1 MPAFAQTHMV
11 TTVGD
16 LPVAFEPN
24 VGQTD
29 PQVRFLARTPGTI
42 VFLTDSEA
50 VMVLDRREKGG
61 SGQLRRRKAPVNWQQ
76 EVVRMKLVGS
86 ETPQASGLE
95 KLPGVSNYFI
105 GQDPKKW
112 RTDIPHYARIEYRGV
127 YPGIDMMCY
136 GKGRQL
142 EYDLVVAPGANPRQI
157 ELAWEGV
164 ERLDVNADGDLV
176 LATRL
181 GEIIEKR
188 PRVYQEIAGRR
199 VEVAANYLLR
209 PHNRVAFELARY
221 DRGSPLVIDPVMLVY
236 SSYLGGNGEDGA
248 DSIAV
253 DSQGAAYFGGWTS
266 SANFPTQSPYQAAN
280 GGGDYDA
287 FVTKISAAGNTLL
300 YSTYLGGNG
309 TDSLQEIAVDSAFS
323 AYVTGHTDS
332 TNFPTQAAYQST
344 LRGSQA
350 AFVTKLSP
358 AGNALIYST
367 YLSGSGEDQ
376 GDCITADAAGY
387 AYVSG
392 YTTSPNFPTTQPA
405 YQSTLKGS
413 QAGFVARFDPK
424 GPLVYSTY
432 LSGSG
437 QEDALVIATDGTGYA
452 YVSGYTTSPDFPT
465 TQGAYQSTLKGGE
478 DLFVAKVA
486 PTGNALAYSTFLGGS
501 LDEEAWAMAV
511 DGSGAAY
518 VTGFTYST
526 DYPTRSPYQ
535 ATNRGGPSGNAA
547 DAMVSKLSPSGNA
560 LVFSTYLGGSGDDL
574 GNGIAVDTAGAIYV
588 VGHTG
593 SNDFP
598 VQSAYQSV
606 NRGGLDAF
614 VTKLLPAGNALVYST
629 YLGGS
634 GDDSATY
641 LAIDAVGA
649 AYIPGWTTST
659 NFPTSSPYQST
670 NRGGPTYGEDAF
682 VTKLQLPTTVATNP
696 PGLAVV
702 VDGVNLTSPQAF
714 DWAPGTSH
722 TISAASPQGS
732 GGTRYGFTN
741 WSDGGGQTHFIVA
754 SSSLATYIANLALV
768 TTFPQVNAGGIV
780 NNASYNLQSSSV
792 APGSIAALFGT
803 NLTNGTSCVQ
813 PSCNPAFGSDGKL
826 GTTMAGAQV
835 TVNGTPVPIFY
846 ATPGQLGIQIPFE
859 AVGASATVSVSV
871 AGQASTPA
879 TVTLA
884 LVAPGIFTASQDGK
898 GAGAITHV
906 DGSLVTTQNPAHTGE
921 LVILYAT
928 GLGQV
933 TPAVATGALPAG
945 ASNTV
950 APVTVSIG
958 GINVIPLDFA
968 GLAGCCVGLNQ
979 INARVPL
986 GVSSGNAVP
995 VVLYIGGQSSNTAT
1009 IAVQ

>member
-1 MPAFAQTHMV
+1 MPAFAQTRTA
-11 TTVGD
+11 TTIGD

-24 VGQTD
+24 AGQTD
-29 PQVRFLARTPGTI
+29 SQVRFLARTPGAI
-42 VFLTDSEA
+42 VFFTDSEA
-50 VMVLDRREKGG
+50 VMVLHG
-61 SGQLRRRKAPVNWQQ
+61 SESARSGPLRRRKAPVNWQR
-76 EVVRMKLVGS
+76 EVVRMKLVGGG
-86 ETPQASGLE
+86 TPQAAGLE

-112 RTDIPHYARIEYRGV
+112 RTGVPHYGRLQYSGV
-127 YPGIDMMCY
+127 YPGIDMICY

-142 EYDLVVAPGANPRQI
+142 EYDLVVAPGADPRQI

-181 GEIIEKR
+181 GEIVEKR

-199 VEVAANYLLR
+199 VEVAASYLLR
-209 PHNRVAFELARY
+209 PHKRVAFELARY

-236 SSYLGGNGEDGA
+236 SSYLGGTNEDGA
-248 DSIAV
+248 SSIAV
-253 DSQGAAYFGGWTS
+253 DSQGSAYVGGFTS
-266 SANFPTQSPYQAAN
+266 STDFPTQGAYQSGLMGSSA
-280 GGGDYDA
+280 A
-287 FVTKISAAGNTLL
+287 FVSKFSPAGNVLV
-300 YSTYLGGNG
+300 YSTYLSGYGD
-309 TDSLQEIAVDSAFS
+309 DSVQEIAVDSAFS
-323 AYVTGHTDS
+323 AYVTGATTS

-344 LRGSQA
+344 LKGKQA

-376 GDCITADAAGY
+376 GDCMTADAAGY

-392 YTTSPNFPTTQPA
+392 YTTSANFPTTQGA
-405 YQSTLKGS
+405 FQSTLKGQ
-413 QAGFVARFDPK
+413 QAGFVARF
-424 GPLVYSTY
+424 GPAGTLVYSTY
-432 LSGSG
+432 LSGSD

-452 YVSGYTTSPDFPT
+452 YVSGYTTSPNFPI

-486 PTGNALAYSTFLGGS
+486 PAGNALAYATFLGGS
-501 LDEEAWAMAV
+501 LDEEAWALAV

-526 DYPTRSPYQ
+526 DYPTQSPYQ
-535 ATNRGGPSGNAA
+535 ATNKGGPSGKAA
-547 DAMVSKLSPSGNA
+547 DAFVSKLSPSGNT
-560 LVFSTYLGGSGDDL
+560 LVYSTYLGGNGYDL

-588 VGHTG
+588 AGQTG
-593 SNDFP
+593 STDFP
-598 VQSAYQSV
+598 VQSAYQPV
-606 NRGGLDAF
+606 NHGGLDAF
-614 VTKLLPAGNALVYST
+614 VTKFLPAGNALVYST

-634 GDDSATY
+634 GDDAATY

-659 NFPTSSPYQST
+659 NFPISSPYQSS
-670 NRGGPTYGEDAF
+670 NRGAPPYVQNAF
-682 VTKLQLPTTVATNP
+682 VAKLQLPTTVATNP
-696 PGLAVV
+696 PGLAIV
-702 VDGVNLTSPQAF
+702 VDGVTLTSPQAF
-714 DWAPGTSH
+714 DWTVGTTH
-722 TISAASPQGS
+722 TIAAASPQGS
-732 GGTRYGFTN
+732 GGTRYVFTS
-741 WSDGGGQTHFIVA
+741 WSDGGGQTHSIVA
-754 SSSLATYIANLALV
+754 SSSLATYMANLTLV
-768 TTFPQVNAGGIV
+768 TTFPQINAGGIV
-780 NNASYNLQSSSV
+780 NNASYTLQSSSV
-792 APGSIAALFGT
+792 APGSIAALFGAD
-803 NLTNGTSCVQ
+803 LTDGTSCVQ

-835 TVNGTPVPIFY
+835 AVNGTPVPIFY

-859 AVGASATVSVSV
+859 AAGASVTVSVSV
-871 AGQASTPA
+871 GGQASTPA
-879 TVTLA
+879 TVPLA

-898 GAGAITHV
+898 GAGAVTHAN
-906 DGSLVTTQNPAHTGE
+906 GSLVTTQNPAQPGE
-921 LVILYAT
+921 VVILYAT

-945 ASNTV
+945 LSSAVT
-950 APVTVSIG
+950 PVTVSIG
-958 GINVIPLDFA
+958 GIGVIPAFT

-979 INARVPL
+979 INVQVPS
-986 GVSSGNAVP
+986 GVSPGNAVP
-995 VVLYIGGQSSNTAT
+995 VVLSVGGQMSNTAT

>member
-1 MPAFAQTHMV
+1 MPAFAQTHTV
-11 TTVGD
+11 TATGD

-29 PQVRFLARTPGTI
+29 PQVRFLARTPGAI
-42 VFLTDSEA
+42 VFFTDSEA
-50 VMVLDRREKGG
+50 VTVLHSSEKVRP
-61 SGQLRRRKAPVNWQQ
+61 GQLRRRKAPANWQQ
-76 EVVRMKLVGS
+76 EVIRMKLVGG

-105 GQDPKKW
+105 GQDPRKW
-112 RTDIPHYARIEYRGV
+112 RTGIPHYGRIQYSGV
-127 YPGIDMMCY
+127 YPGIDMICY

-142 EYDLVVAPGANPRQI
+142 EYDLVVARGADPRQI

-164 ERLDVNADGDLV
+164 ERLEVNADGDLV

-199 VEVAANYLLR
+199 VEVAASYLLR
-209 PHNRVAFELARY
+209 PHKRVAFELARY
-221 DRGSPLVIDPVMLVY
+221 DHGSPLLIDPVMLVY
-236 SSYLGGNGEDGA
+236 SSYLGGTGEDGA

-253 DSQGAAYFGGWTS
+253 DSQGAAYLGGWTS
-266 SANFPTQSPYQAAN
+266 STNFPTQAAYQAAY

-287 FVTKISAAGNTLL
+287 FVTKLSPAGNALV
-300 YSTYLGGNG
+300 YSTYLGGSG

-323 AYVTGHTDS
+323 AYVTGHTNS
-332 TNFPTQAAYQST
+332 ANFPTTQAAYQST
-344 LRGSQA
+344 LKGSQA

-392 YTTSPNFPTTQPA
+392 YTTSPNFPTTQAA
-405 YQSTLKGS
+405 YQSTLKGK
-413 QAGFVARFDPK
+413 QAGFVARF
-424 GPLVYSTY
+424 GPAGTLVYSTY

-437 QEDALVIATDGTGYA
+437 KDDALCIATDGAGYA

-465 TQGAYQSTLKGGE
+465 HLPYQSTLKGGE
-478 DLFVAKVA
+478 DLFVAKLA
-486 PTGNALAYSTFLGGS
+486 PAGNALAYSTFLGGS
-501 LDEEAWAMAV
+501 LDEEAYAIAV
-511 DGSGAAY
+511 DGAGAAY

-535 ATNRGGPSGNAA
+535 AANKGGPGGNAA
-547 DAMVSKLSPSGNA
+547 DALVSKLSPSGDT
-560 LVFSTYLGGSGDDL
+560 LVYSTYLGGNGYDI
-574 GNGIAVDTAGAIYV
+574 GIGIAVDAAGAIYV
-588 VGHTG
+588 AGATE
-593 SNDFP
+593 STDFP
-598 VQSAYQSV
+598 VQSAYQAV
-606 NRGGLDAF
+606 NHGGQDAF

-629 YLGGS
+629 YVGGS
-634 GDDSATY
+634 GDDSANY
-641 LAIDAVGA
+641 LAVDAIGA
-649 AYIPGWTTST
+649 AYIAGDTAST
-659 NFPTSSPYQST
+659 NFPTSSPYQPT
-670 NRGGPTYGEDAF
+670 NRGGPYYGEDAF

-696 PGLAVV
+696 SGLAIV
-702 VDGVNLTSPQAF
+702 VDGVTLTSPQAF
-714 DWAPGTSH
+714 DWAPGTTH
-722 TISAASPQGS
+722 TIGAVSPQGS
-732 GGTRYGFTN
+732 GGTRYVFTS
-741 WSDGGGQTHFIVA
+741 WSDNGGQTHSIVA
-754 SSSLATYIANLALV
+754 SSPLATYIANLTLV

-780 NNASYNLQSSSV
+780 NNASYTLQSSSV
-792 APGSIAALFGT
+792 APGSIAAVFGA
-803 NLTNGTSCVQ
+803 NLTNGTSCLQ
-813 PSCNPAFGSDGKL
+813 PTCNPAFGSDGKL
-826 GTTMAGAQV
+826 NTTMAGAQV
-835 TVNGTPVPIFY
+835 SVNGTLVPLFY

-859 AVGASATVSVSV
+859 AAGALATVSVSV
-871 AGQASTPA
+871 GGQPSTPA

-884 LVAPGIFTASQDGK
+884 AVAPGIFTASQDGK

-906 DGSLVTTQNPAHTGE
+906 DGSLVTTQNPAHAGE

-933 TPAVATGALPAG
+933 TPAVATGGLPAG

-958 GINVIPLDFA
+958 GSPVIPDFA

-979 INARVPL
+979 INVRVPL

-995 VVLYIGGQSSNTAT
+995 VVLNIVGQSSNTVA